1 MNLLLDGGS
10 IWFRSL
16 ECFWQRES
24 SKVGS
29 ALRKQVL
36 EFILDLEMMQAGSF
50 DGDKLSST
58 DQGGQ
63 TSIAMQSLL
72 SPVDLTGLSNLSS
85 SGQLSSI
92 RTASEGKGRSNVAP
106 LWDLPLP
113 VHK

>member
-1 MNLLLDGGS
+1 MIRLKALHYVDV
-10 IWFRSL
+10 
-16 ECFWQRES
+16 ES

-50 DGDKLSST
+50 DGDKLSSST
-58 DQGGQ
+58 DQGCQ
-63 TSIAMQSLL
+63 TSTLAMQSLL
-72 SPVDLTGLSNLSS
+72 SLVGLRGLSNLSS
-85 SGQLSSI
+85 SGQLSLM

-113 VHK
+113 VHKRTIQ